1 MMNNS
6 TINIINSISLIAMG
20 IWGYIDRSS
29 ATALIPAFFG
39 AALILC
45 TNGLKKENKMI
56 SHIAVLLTLLILGA
70 LVGTRLPKSIDQ
82 GGIGLIRVIIM
93 IGTSAVAMLFFI
105 SSFIRARRNK
115 S

>member
-1 MMNNS
+1 MNTS

-20 IWGYIDRSS
+20 IWGYIDVSS
-29 ATALIPAFFG
+29 VTALIPTFFG
-39 AALILC
+39 VALILC

-70 LVGTRLPKSIDQ
+70 LLGMRLPKSIDQ
-82 GGIGLIRVIIM
+82 GEIGLIRVIIM

-105 SSFIRARRNK
+105 NSFIRARRNK
-115 S
+115 N

>member
-1 MMNNS
+1 MNTS

-20 IWGYIDRSS
+20 IWGYIDVSS
-29 ATALIPAFFG
+29 VTALIPTFFG
-39 AALILC
+39 VALILC

-70 LVGTRLPKSIDQ
+70 LLGMRLPKSIDQ

-93 IGTSAVAMLFFI
+93 IFTSAVAMLFFI
-105 SSFIRARRNK
+105 NSFMRARRNK
-115 S
+115 N

>member
-1 MMNNS
+1 MNTS

-20 IWGYIDRSS
+20 IWGYIDVSS
-29 ATALIPAFFG
+29 VTALIPAFFG

-70 LVGTRLPKSIDQ
+70 LLGMRLPKSIDQ

-105 SSFIRARRNK
+105 NCFIRASRIKN
-115 S
+115 

>member
-1 MMNNS
+1 MCLQLLLL
-6 TINIINSISLIAMG
+6 SL
-20 IWGYIDRSS
+20 
-29 ATALIPAFFG
+29 LFFG
-39 AALILC
+39 VALILC

-70 LVGTRLPKSIDQ
+70 LLGMRLPKSIDQ

-105 SSFIRARRNK
+105 NSFIRARRNK
-115 S
+115 N

>member
-1 MMNNS
+1 MNTS

-20 IWGYIDRSS
+20 IWGYIDVSS
-29 ATALIPAFFG
+29 VTALIPTFFG
-39 AALILC
+39 VALILC

-70 LVGTRLPKSIDQ
+70 LLGMRLPKSIDQ

-93 IGTSAVAMLFFI
+93 IGTSAVAILFFI
-105 SSFIRARRNK
+105 NSFIRARRNK
-115 S
+115 N

>member
-1 MMNNS
+1 MNTS

-20 IWGYIDRSS
+20 IWGYIDVSS
-29 ATALIPAFFG
+29 VTALIPTFFG
-39 AALILC
+39 VALILC

-70 LVGTRLPKSIDQ
+70 LLGMRLPKSIDQ

-93 IGTSAVAMLFFI
+93 ICTSAVAMLFFI
-105 SSFIRARRNK
+105 NSFIRARRNK
-115 S
+115 N

>member
-1 MMNNS
+1 MNTS

-20 IWGYIDRSS
+20 IWGYIDVSS
-29 ATALIPAFFG
+29 VTALIPTFFG
-39 AALILC
+39 IALILC

-70 LVGTRLPKSIDQ
+70 LLGMRLPKSIDQ

-105 SSFIRARRNK
+105 NSFIRARRNK
-115 S
+115 N

>member
-1 MMNNS
+1 MMNAS

-20 IWGYIDRSS
+20 IWGYIDVSS
-29 ATALIPAFFG
+29 VTALIPTFFG
-39 AALILC
+39 IALILC

-70 LVGTRLPKSIDQ
+70 LLGMRLPKSIDQ

-93 IGTSAVAMLFFI
+93 IFTSAVAMLFFI
-105 SSFIRARRNK
+105 NSFMRARRNK
-115 S
+115 N

>member
-1 MMNNS
+1 MNTS
-6 TINIINSISLIAMG
+6 TINIINSICLIAMG
-20 IWGYIDRSS
+20 IWGYIDVSS
-29 ATALIPAFFG
+29 VTALIPAFFG

>member
-1 MMNNS
+1 
-6 TINIINSISLIAMG
+6 MG
-20 IWGYIDRSS
+20 IWGYIDVSS
-29 ATALIPAFFG
+29 VTALIPTFFG
-39 AALILC
+39 IALILC

-70 LVGTRLPKSIDQ
+70 LLGMRLPKSIDQ

-105 SSFIRARRNK
+105 NSFMRARRNK
-115 S
+115 N

>member
-1 MMNNS
+1 MNTS

-20 IWGYIDRSS
+20 IWGYIDVSS
-29 ATALIPAFFG
+29 VTALIPTFFG
-39 AALILC
+39 VALILC

-70 LVGTRLPKSIDQ
+70 LLGMRLPKSIDQ
-82 GGIGLIRVIIM
+82 GGIGLVRVLVM

-105 SSFIRARRNK
+105 NSFIKARRNK

>member
-1 MMNNS
+1 MMNTS

-20 IWGYIDRSS
+20 IWGYIDVSS
-29 ATALIPAFFG
+29 VTALIPTFFG
-39 AALILC
+39 IALILC

-70 LVGTRLPKSIDQ
+70 LLGMRLPKSIDQ

-105 SSFIRARRNK
+105 NSFIRARRNK
-115 S
+115 N

>member
-1 MMNNS
+1 MNNS

-20 IWGYIDRSS
+20 IWGYIDVSS
-29 ATALIPAFFG
+29 VTALIPAFFG

-45 TNGLKKENKMI
+45 TNGLKKDNKMI

-70 LVGTRLPKSIDQ
+70 LLGMRLPKSIDQ

-105 SSFIRARRNK
+105 NSFIRARRNK
-115 S
+115 N

>member
-1 MMNNS
+1 
-6 TINIINSISLIAMG
+6 MG
-20 IWGYIDRSS
+20 IWGYIDVSS
-29 ATALIPAFFG
+29 VTALIPTFFG
-39 AALILC
+39 VALILC

-70 LVGTRLPKSIDQ
+70 LLGMRLPKSIDQ

-105 SSFIRARRNK
+105 NSFIRARRNK
-115 S
+115 N

>member
-1 MMNNS
+1 
-6 TINIINSISLIAMG
+6 MG
-20 IWGYIDRSS
+20 IWGYIDVSS
-29 ATALIPAFFG
+29 VTALIPIFFG
-39 AALILC
+39 IALILC

-70 LVGTRLPKSIDQ
+70 LLGMRLPKSIDQ

-105 SSFIRARRNK
+105 NSFIRARRNK
-115 S
+115 N

>member
-1 MMNNS
+1 MNTS

-29 ATALIPAFFG
+29 VTALIPAFFG
-39 AALILC
+39 VGLILC
-45 TNGLKKENKMI
+45 TNGLKKENKII

-82 GGIGLIRVIIM
+82 GGIGLVRVLVM
-93 IGTSAVAMLFFI
+93 IGTSSVAMLFFI

>member
-1 MMNNS
+1 MNTS

-20 IWGYIDRSS
+20 IWGYIDVSS
-29 ATALIPAFFG
+29 VTALIPTFFG
-39 AALILC
+39 IALILC

-70 LVGTRLPKSIDQ
+70 LLGMRLPKSIDQ
-82 GGIGLIRVIIM
+82 GGIGLIGVIIM

-105 SSFIRARRNK
+105 NSFIRARRNK
-115 S
+115 N

>member
-1 MMNNS
+1 MNNS

-20 IWGYIDRSS
+20 IWGYIDVSS
-29 ATALIPAFFG
+29 VTALIPTFFG
-39 AALILC
+39 VALILC

-70 LVGTRLPKSIDQ
+70 LLGMRLPKSIDQ

-105 SSFIRARRNK
+105 NSFIRARRNK
-115 S
+115 N

>member
-1 MMNNS
+1 MNTS

-70 LVGTRLPKSIDQ
+70 LLGMRLPKSIDQ

-105 SSFIRARRNK
+105 NSFIRARRNK
-115 S
+115 N

>member
-1 MMNNS
+1 MNNS

-20 IWGYIDRSS
+20 IWGYIDVSS
-29 ATALIPAFFG
+29 VTALIPAFFG

-45 TNGLKKENKMI
+45 TNGLKKENKII

-82 GGIGLIRVIIM
+82 GGIGLVRVLVM
-93 IGTSAVAMLFFI
+93 IGTSSVAMLFFI

>member
-1 MMNNS
+1 MNTS

-20 IWGYIDRSS
+20 IWGYIDVSS
-29 ATALIPAFFG
+29 VTALIPTFFG
-39 AALILC
+39 VALILC

-70 LVGTRLPKSIDQ
+70 LLGMRLPKSIDQ

-105 SSFIRARRNK
+105 NSFIRSRRNK
-115 S
+115 N

>member
-1 MMNNS
+1 MNTS

-20 IWGYIDRSS
+20 IWGYIDVSS
-29 ATALIPAFFG
+29 VTALIRTFFG

-45 TNGLKKENKMI
+45 TNELKKENKMI

-70 LVGTRLPKSIDQ
+70 LLGMRLPKSIDQ

-105 SSFIRARRNK
+105 NSFIRARRNK
-115 S
+115 N

>member
-1 MMNNS
+1 MMNTS

-20 IWGYIDRSS
+20 IWGYIDVSS
-29 ATALIPAFFG
+29 VTALIPTFFG
-39 AALILC
+39 IALILC

-70 LVGTRLPKSIDQ
+70 LVGMRLPKSIDQ

-93 IGTSAVAMLFFI
+93 IGTSTLAMVVFI
-105 SSFIRARRNK
+105 SSFVKARRNK

>member
-1 MMNNS
+1 
-6 TINIINSISLIAMG
+6 MG
-20 IWGYIDRSS
+20 IWGYIDVSS
-29 ATALIPAFFG
+29 VTALIPTFFG
-39 AALILC
+39 VALILC

-70 LVGTRLPKSIDQ
+70 LLGMRLPKSIDQ

-105 SSFIRARRNK
+105 NSFIRARRNK

>member
-1 MMNNS
+1 MNNS

-20 IWGYIDRSS
+20 IWGYIDVSS
-29 ATALIPAFFG
+29 VTALIPAFFG

-70 LVGTRLPKSIDQ
+70 LLGMRLPKLLDQ
-82 GGIGLIRVIIM
+82 GGMGLYRVDVPLI
-93 IGTSAVAMLFFI
+93 TTTLY
-105 SSFIRARRNK
+105 NPTPP
-115 S
+115 

>member
-1 MMNNS
+1 MNAS

-20 IWGYIDRSS
+20 IWGYIDVSS
-29 ATALIPAFFG
+29 VTALIPTFFG
-39 AALILC
+39 IALILC

-70 LVGTRLPKSIDQ
+70 LLGMRLPKSIDQ

-105 SSFIRARRNK
+105 NSFIRARRNK
-115 S
+115 N

>member
-1 MMNNS
+1 MNNS

-70 LVGTRLPKSIDQ
+70 LLGMRLPKSIDQ

>member
-1 MMNNS
+1 MNTS

-20 IWGYIDRSS
+20 IWGYIDVSS
-29 ATALIPAFFG
+29 FTALIPTFFG
-39 AALILC
+39 VALILC

-70 LVGTRLPKSIDQ
+70 LLGMRLPKSIDQ

-105 SSFIRARRNK
+105 NSFIRARRNK
-115 S
+115 N

>member
-1 MMNNS
+1 MNTS

-20 IWGYIDRSS
+20 IWGYIDVSS
-29 ATALIPAFFG
+29 VTALIPTFCG
-39 AALILC
+39 AALILW

-70 LVGTRLPKSIDQ
+70 LLGMRLPKSIDQ

-105 SSFIRARRNK
+105 NSFIRARRNK
-115 S
+115 N

>member
-1 MMNNS
+1 MNTS

-20 IWGYIDRSS
+20 IWGYIDVSS
-29 ATALIPAFFG
+29 VTALIPTFFG
-39 AALILC
+39 VALILC

-56 SHIAVLLTLLILGA
+56 SHIAVLLSLLILGA
-70 LVGTRLPKSIDQ
+70 LLGMRLPKSIDQ

-105 SSFIRARRNK
+105 NSFIRARRNK
-115 S
+115 N

>member
-1 MMNNS
+1 
-6 TINIINSISLIAMG
+6 
-20 IWGYIDRSS
+20 
-29 ATALIPAFFG
+29 
-39 AALILC
+39 
-45 TNGLKKENKMI
+45 MI

-70 LVGTRLPKSIDQ
+70 LLGMRLPKSIDQ